1 MVAANEAS
9 KEEHV
14 VDGVKVDLDD
24 NAVQVAILE
33 SFTILKMFPTLNAG
47 ALNKLTYLVR
57 PFAVCDS
64 CFRCLRRM

>member
-33 SFTILKMFPTLNAG
+33 SFTILHNNLIVHHLAQRSGRDP
-47 ALNKLTYLVR
+47 
-57 PFAVCDS
+57 
-64 CFRCLRRM
+64 